1 MVHREYQPKEKS
13 TTEITTWLKSNN
25 KWWTFK
31 KKLKNLKTKL
41 KLSTKNNNC
50 ITSLKK
56 DFKVWPLKSEVSK
69 DNWLITI
76 WPSIN
81 SGSIPGLKMS
91 KSPTNMSKIKMISWS
106 LSSMKSFC
114 KEKKFK
120 RKPKFFKT
128 NWQAS
133 TNKCKWDSIN
143 SIRIKE
149 ASIKDSWAKT
159 MILWRSTAKNKTK
172 CKIC

>member
-41 KLSTKNNNC
+41 KLSTKNNSC

-76 WPSIN
+76 WLSIN

-91 KSPTNMSKIKMISWS
+91 KSPTNMSKIKMISLS
-106 LSSMKSFC
+106 LNSMRSFC

-120 RKPKFFKT
+120 RKPKFFKI

-149 ASIKDSWAKT
+149 ASIKGSWVKT
-159 MILWRSTAKNKTK
+159 MISWLSTAKNKTK